1 MRARVPGALI
11 RTGMAQ
17 TAQGTTMNQGG
28 IPELRLKLS
37 DFRENATFEL
47 IFEASPVT
55 MIIVDIDGRISLLNS
70 AAEECF
76 GYSRDELVGQP
87 VEVLIPDRFRGQH
100 PQQRRDY
107 FESAHVRKMG
117 AGLELSALRKDGSEF
132 PVDVSLHPIR
142 VNGEMA
148 VLTHLV
154 DATDRKAA
162 EEQAALHEVL
172 ERMRFMVEHL
182 PAGAVYVSPDQLIM
196 NRAAETITGYSR
208 DEITSL
214 QAWFE
219 CLYGTHADDIRSL
232 YESDLQNE
240 FPETRVV
247 ELTRK
252 DGFARQVQFAGYRY
266 DHHEVWLL
274 NDVTDLREAQNRL
287 VQSERLAAI
296 GQMMAALAHES
307 RNAIQRAQACL
318 EMLELD
324 VADQPEL
331 TDLNTRARR
340 ALDELNRLYE
350 EVRGYAAPVQLDCK
364 PCDLGALCRD
374 VWAQI
379 VETHTEKLIGFQI
392 DTNGCDCVCDVD
404 KPRMSQV
411 VRNILENAYAACGE
425 TGKIRVRFEVAKLA
439 ETSALRIA
447 FSDDGHG
454 LTDEHSQKLFEPFF
468 TTKSKGTGLGMAIAK
483 RIVDAHHGNIR
494 VGSNEPPGA
503 KILVTLPRS
512 A

>member
-1 MRARVPGALI
+1 MDRSA
-11 RTGMAQ
+11 
-17 TAQGTTMNQGG
+17 
-28 IPELRLKLS
+28 IPELRLKLR

-55 MIIVDIDGRISLLNS
+55 MIIVDVDGRISLVNS

-76 GYSRDELVGQP
+76 GYSRDELVGRP
-87 VEVLIPDRFRGQH
+87 VELLVPARFQEQH
-100 PQQRRDY
+100 PQMRRSY
-107 FESAHVRKMG
+107 FKDAHVRKMG
-117 AGLELSALRKDGSEF
+117 AGLELSAVRKDGSEF

-162 EEQAALHEVL
+162 EEQAASHEVL

-182 PAGAVYVSPDQLIM
+182 PAGAIYVSPRRLIM
-196 NRAAETITGYSR
+196 NKAAERITGYSR
-208 DEITSL
+208 DEITTLS
-214 QAWFE
+214 AWFDR
-219 CLYGTHADDIRSL
+219 LYGRDAEKARRQ
-232 YESDLQNE
+232 YESDLRSDFCE
-240 FPETRVV
+240 SRVV

-252 DGFARQVQFAGYRY
+252 DGVTRQVQFAGYRY
-266 DHHEVWLL
+266 DDHEVWLF
-274 NDVTDLREAQNRL
+274 NDMTELREAQDRL

-324 VADQPEL
+324 IADRPEL
-331 TDLNTRARR
+331 LDLNARTRR

-350 EVRGYAAPVQLDCK
+350 EVRGYAAPVQLDCQ
-364 PCDLGALCRD
+364 PCDLCALCRD

-379 VETHTEKLIGFQI
+379 VETHTDKQIVFQI
-392 DTNGCDCVCDVD
+392 DANGGDCVCNVD
-404 KPRMSQV
+404 KPRISQV

-425 TGKIRVRFEVAKLA
+425 RGEIRVCCEETTLGEVP
-439 ETSALRIA
+439 ALRIS

-454 LTDEHSQKLFEPFF
+454 LTDEHSQRLFEPFF

-483 RIVDAHHGNIR
+483 RIVDAHHGDIR
-494 VGSNEPPGA
+494 VGRSDAPGA
-503 KILVTLPRS
+503 EIRVALPRS
-512 A
+512 G